1 MQTPTQIATDR
12 MKMAQEYA
20 DKAKALSI
28 IKMKKATEIVFLRAK
43 PEVKSDTQA
52 ERLWATTPDG
62 QQEIRLSFE
71 LKALEKLISA
81 AKTMQE
87 ALNGEV
93 RNYY

>member
-1 MQTPTQIATDR
+1 MW
-12 MKMAQEYA
+12 K
-20 DKAKALSI
+20 
-28 IKMKKATEIVFLRAK
+28 
-43 PEVKSDTQA
+43 VKSDTQA